1 MPREKDAD
9 LYFSMR
15 REPRRRIRLGIDQ
28 QKDYYL
34 HNNRN
39 NRLEQF
45 CTQNCCKFFEQIAI
59 IELRIS
65 VVCRSLDCSVGIGSA
80 KVVRGSGH
88 RSRGLGRSRK
98 SGLHFTFACTRI
110 GHSPG
115 GVPPRLLLWCCKYIF
130 SLKRSFRSLYERKST
145 FVSDK
150 DDGLVDLIGHERSS
164 VVSIISCL

>member
-1 MPREKDAD
+1 MRARLARKASCSDLILSILIYLPFTTVYFCAERERRRPLFFRYAIYCSGK
-9 LYFSMR
+9 STR

-80 KVVRGSGH
+80 KVVRGKGH

-98 SGLHFTFACTRI
+98 SGLHFTFACSRI
-110 GHSPG
+110 
-115 GVPPRLLLWCCKYIF
+115 
-130 SLKRSFRSLYERKST
+130 
-145 FVSDK
+145 
-150 DDGLVDLIGHERSS
+150 
-164 VVSIISCL
+164 